1 MRGRR
6 MAMYAKTARVTIFG
20 FWLKATGSQTCD
32 NGTNRNIQFALWL
45 TEREMDI
52 DKIKTNSS
60 CGRTHWCPTYF
71 FFNKNQENRAC
82 YSCLRFLHLNRCQHL
97 IVRIR

>member
-45 TEREMDI
+45 TEREI
-52 DKIKTNSS
+52 D
-60 CGRTHWCPTYF
+60 GYR
-71 FFNKNQENRAC
+71 QD
-82 YSCLRFLHLNRCQHL
+82 
-97 IVRIR
+97 